1 MDPHAANPPA
11 ARNLP
16 GARRIDLL
24 AHRARRRQKEAMR
37 RLILLLA
44 ILCPALVHSELPPSA
59 YERMQKAATE
69 VVDIEVLRVDIGPGD
84 APERQSIR
92 LMVLVNK
99 VARTANVKEGDL
111 INILY
116 TIPARE
122 KGWGGPGEIPILEEK
137 EKTLAYL
144 VKDPATDEF
153 HPAAGVM
160 SFRNF

>member
-1 MDPHAANPPA
+1 
-11 ARNLP
+11 
-16 GARRIDLL
+16 
-24 AHRARRRQKEAMR
+24 MR

-116 TIPARE
+116 TVTARE